1 MINIQRLSATALPD
15 DLGAHLET
23 FSLFAS
29 PSFAGLWRT
38 MGGLPVCWLLR
49 QEGKVAAAL
58 TGVEFRP
65 HPLTRFQ
72 AMVDGLYG
80 RLWLSPEAPLDR
92 PAALSLMMNALPL
105 AGYARLFVT
114 DFDREYPEHN
124 RYPARAGET
133 TLIDIGNPEWEPPDA
148 TIRSEIRKAEREGI
162 TIVPFDPDRHLGPFL
177 ALMAQT
183 EHRHGR
189 RPKYT
194 PKFFGELARLSLT
207 DRRIRWRFCEI
218 HGRPAASHIF
228 LVDGAMAL
236 HWQVYFDKSFSY
248 AKPNQYILFTAARE
262 MAREGVTR
270 LNLGSS
276 PPGAD
281 GLIAYKE
288 KWGGVTYRYPI
299 YYRYSWIGRLL

>member
-1 MINIQRLSATALPD
+1 MIHIQRLPAAALPD
-15 DLGAHLET
+15 DLGAQLEN

-49 QEGKVAAAL
+49 EEGKIAAAL

-80 RLWLSPEAPLDR
+80 RLWLAPDSGLER

-105 AGYARLFVT
+105 AGYARTFIT
-114 DFDREYPEHN
+114 DFHREYPEQN
-124 RYPARAGET
+124 NYPARPCET
-133 TLIDIGNPEWEPPDA
+133 TLVDISNPAWEPPDP
-148 TIRSEIRKAEREGI
+148 TLRSEIRKAEREGI
-162 TIVPFDPDRHLGPFL
+162 TSVPFEADKHTEPFL
-177 ALMAQT
+177 KLMRQT

-189 RPKYT
+189 SPKYT
-194 PKFFGELARLSLT
+194 PNFFRELARLAQS
-207 DRRIRWRFCEI
+207 DRRIRWRYCEI
-218 HGRPAASHIF
+218 DGRPAASHVF
-228 LVDGAMAL
+228 LVDGTSAL
-236 HWQVYFDKSFSY
+236 HWQVYFDKSFSF
-248 AKPNQYILFTAARE
+248 AKPNQFILFT
-262 MAREGVTR
+262 MARELVADGVTI
-270 LNLGSS
+270 LNLGAS

-281 GLIAYKE
+281 GLTAYKE
-288 KWGGVTYRYPI
+288 KWGGTTYRYPL